1 MLSKELMLGGARK
14 KNGPV
19 IMTVGKRVLTGEYPL
34 DAFGF
39 YKADSMGAINVTP
52 YWWINGEKARLL
64 ALAAYY
70 SSGSSSVL
78 DTICDI
84 RGENTPSA
92 GSLEL
97 TITANGRTGK
107 ITIPTSSNTL
117 MSYGVDVFALRSLV
131 GQQVKLDFAPPPQTG
146 IYRRCQRHL
155 LRGGGVNARER
166 STTAFDEKER
176 ADAEH
181 TQWVGRCDGDH
192 VLQRQDIYELERFR
206 FSISESKNP
215 HFIAGGGRGD
225 LRRRSVGR
233 LWAELGECQDGRGLY
248 HTHFLHCR
256 PNQRRGNSLVVSCF
270 EGGANA

>member
-131 GQQVKLDFAPPPQTG
+131 GQQVKLDFAPPP
-146 IYRRCQRHL
+146 RRVFI
-155 LRGGGVNARER
+155 GV
-166 STTAFDEKER
+166 
-176 ADAEH
+176 
-181 TQWVGRCDGDH
+181 
-192 VLQRQDIYELERFR
+192 
-206 FSISESKNP
+206 
-215 HFIAGGGRGD
+215 
-225 LRRRSVGR
+225 
-233 LWAELGECQDGRGLY
+233 
-248 HTHFLHCR
+248 
-256 PNQRRGNSLVVSCF
+256 
-270 EGGANA
+270 ANATFFEEVA